1 MNVSTSVNSLL
12 IVVLSA
18 SIEVSAKIRS
28 NNGVEI
34 QYMVVRI
41 MDLKKH

>member
-1 MNVSTSVNSLL
+1 MNVSTSVNYLL
-12 IVVLSA
+12 IVALSA
-18 SIEVSAKIRS
+18 SIEVSNKIFG

-41 MDLKKH
+41 LDVKKH